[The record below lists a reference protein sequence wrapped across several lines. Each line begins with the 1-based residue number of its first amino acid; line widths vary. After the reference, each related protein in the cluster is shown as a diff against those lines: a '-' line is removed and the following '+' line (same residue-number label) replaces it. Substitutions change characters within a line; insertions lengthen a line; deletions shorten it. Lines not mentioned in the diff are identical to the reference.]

1 MRTLMVSLA
10 ALAVAAP
17 FAQAQSGAHTTTAPA
32 ADAPMTTA
40 PAPSEAPVATA
51 PAVAPPPNLVAGNT
65 VPAGD
70 TLSDA
75 MLAAVQTNPT
85 LAASRQR
92 LNATKQALPQAW
104 SEALPQVD
112 FSAGAGMSDTD
123 HTQPDPPSSRTWS
136 AGLSGSQLLFASGR
150 IIGTTRAANAEI
162 RGAVAD
168 YNESLQQLLL
178 DVTTAYADVL
188 QTKANVDAQQT
199 TEANLTTLYRY
210 ARAQFDAGVV
220 TRTDVA
226 QAEARLAQAR
236 TQLVQAQGALAASV
250 QAYVRLVGHPPS
262 GLGAPPEAEELPADL
277 DAALDT
283 AGRNSFV
290 LMSAVAG
297 VDEAHAN
304 VLVAASAMGPRVSL
318 EAGRNVAGAI
328 DQNDSDAT
336 TDSVGVRVTMP
347 IFSGFANF
355 SRTRQQEAL
364 ARAANYDLVA
374 AQRSVQ
380 ESVTN
385 SWTGLASARA
395 AVDSAQEQ
403 VSAAELAYQGIRLEQ
418 QTGLRSTIDVLNQ
431 EQDLLTARLALAQAQ
446 HDLIVAER
454 QMLASMGRLQV
465 PVEAPAA
472 HDDLHGR

>member
-10 ALAVAAP
+10 ALAAAAP
-17 FAQAQSGAHTTTAPA
+17 MSQAQTAAPA
-32 ADAPMTTA
+32 HPADAPITTA
-40 PAPSEAPVATA
+40 PAPVDVPISTT
-51 PAVAPPPNLVAGNT
+51 PAVAPPPNLIAGGE
-65 VPAGD
+65 VPQGD
-70 TLSDA
+70 TLSEA
-75 MLAAVQTNPT
+75 MLSAVQTNPT

-104 SEALPQVD
+104 SEALPQID
-112 FSAGAGMSDTD
+112 LSAGAGMSDTD
-123 HTQPDPPSSRTWS
+123 HTQPDPPSTRTWNAS
-136 AGLSGSQLLFASGR
+136 LSGSQLLFASGR
-150 IIGTTRAANAEI
+150 IIGTTRAAAAEI

-168 YNESLQQLLL
+168 YDQSLQQLLL
-178 DVTTAYADVL
+178 DVTSAYADVL
-188 QTKANVDAQQT
+188 QAKANVDAQQT
-199 TEANLTTLYRY
+199 TEENLTTLYRY

-262 GLGAPPEAEELPADL
+262 GLAAPAEAEELPSDL
-277 DAALDT
+277 QSALDT

-290 LMSAVAG
+290 LMSAVAA
-297 VDEAHAN
+297 VDQAHAN
-304 VLVAASAMGPRVSL
+304 VLVAASNFGPTVTL
-318 EAGRNVAGAI
+318 QAGRNVNGAI
-328 DQNDSDAT
+328 DQDDSDST
-336 TDSVGVRVTMP
+336 TDSVGLRFSMP
-347 IFSGFANF
+347 IFTGGLNL

-374 AQRSVQ
+374 AQRGVQ

-403 VSAAELAYQGIRLEQ
+403 VTAAELAYQGIRLEQ
-418 QTGLRSTIDVLNQ
+418 ETGLRSTIDVLNQ

-465 PVEAPAA
+465 PNEAPAA
-472 HDDLHGR
+472 RDGLHGR